1 MRGIGH
7 TLAQVARLSFPY
19 FRSKDCWAGR
29 GLLGAILGIEL
40 AQVGIAVLLNSW
52 NARFYDALQHK
63 NASAF
68 GYELLIFAALVAPF
82 ILLAV
87 YQLYLSQALQIRW
100 RQWMTDRLLGSWLHN
115 STPYRM
121 QLSADC
127 VDNPDQ
133 RIAEDI
139 KLFVSST
146 LSLVTGLLGSVLT
159 LGSFIV
165 ILWGLSNAAP
175 LTLFGHALGIPGYLV
190 WVAILYAAAGTLIA
204 HLIGRPLVDLDI
216 EQQRREAD
224 FRAGLLRVRE
234 NAEQIALLKGEPA
247 ERRRLMARFAK
258 VRDNWTTIMG
268 RQKRLTFFTAG
279 YNQVQVIVPILA
291 AGPVYFAGAITLGGL
306 MQTASAFGRVE
317 GALSFFVKAYPQLAL
332 WKSVIERLDG
342 FERSIADAASPR
354 GALEVVDNGAECSIR
369 AMALELTKPC
379 GSPLLKIRTLD
390 LAAGEATLV
399 TGRSGTGKSTLLRV
413 LAGIWPHAQGRV
425 EIPIGARLLV
435 LPQRPYL
442 PEGSLRDAITFPRV
456 LSACEDERI
465 AALLTEVGLFTLAH
479 RLDEHAH
486 WQQRLSLGE
495 QQRLTVVR
503 AILFEPDWL
512 LLDEATA
519 SLDEPA
525 ERLVYTLMRERL
537 PRATIVSVGH
547 RSTLRAL
554 HNRSIDIGQ
563 RPPSDSVLCPEE
575 RTFPSEAHGRLPRQ
589 GWTNENYQIPPSPYR
604 RSPWHLR
611 REKERR
617 FASGWQVY
625 QSHCLGDASLAGRF
639 LRFVRHGLNLVTSE
653 A

>member
-7 TLAQVARLSFPY
+7 TLAQVARLSVPY
-19 FRSKDCWAGR
+19 FRSEDRWAGR
-29 GLLGAILGIEL
+29 GLLGAIIAIEL

-68 GYELLIFAALVAPF
+68 GRELLIFSVLVASF

-87 YQLYLSQALQIRW
+87 YQLYLTQGLQIRW
-100 RQWMTDRLLGSWLHN
+100 RQWMTNRLLGLWLQDA
-115 STPYRM
+115 TPYRM

-127 VDNPDQ
+127 TDNPDQ

-139 KLFVSST
+139 KLFVSNT
-146 LSLVTGLLGSVLT
+146 LSLGTGLLGSVVT
-159 LGSFIV
+159 LASFIV

-175 LTLFGHALGIPGYLV
+175 LTLFGHSLGVPGYLV
-190 WVAILYAAAGTLIA
+190 WVAIVYAVAGTAIT
-204 HLIGRPLVDLDI
+204 HWIGRPLVDLDI

-224 FRAGLLRVRE
+224 FRGSLLRIRE
-234 NAEQIALLKGEPA
+234 NAEQIALLKGETA
-247 ERRRLMARFAK
+247 ERNRLMTRFATVK
-258 VRDNWTTIMG
+258 ENWIAIMC

-279 YNQVQVIVPILA
+279 YNQVQVIVPILV
-291 AGPVYFAGAITLGGL
+291 AGPAYFAGAIGLGGL

-317 GALSFFVKAYPQLAL
+317 GALSFFVKAYPQLAQ

-342 FERSIADAASPR
+342 FERSIADTASPQ
-354 GALEVVDNGAECSIR
+354 ATLEIVECDVECSIS
-369 AMALELTKPC
+369 AVHLDLKKPD
-379 GSPLLKIRTLD
+379 GSPLLEIETLE

-413 LAGIWPHAQGRV
+413 LAGIWPHAQGRI
-425 EIPIGARLLV
+425 EIPAGVRVLA

-456 LSACEDERI
+456 LSANENARI
-465 AALLTEVGLFTLAH
+465 AALLTEVGLSTLAD
-479 RLDEHAH
+479 RLDEEAH

-495 QQRLTVVR
+495 QQRLTIVR
-503 AILFEPDWL
+503 SILFEPDWL

-525 ERLVYTLMRERL
+525 ERMVYRLLRERL
-537 PRATIVSVGH
+537 PRTTLVSVGH
-547 RSTLRAL
+547 RSTLKAL

-563 RPPSDSVLCPEE
+563 R
-575 RTFPSEAHGRLPRQ
+575 
-589 GWTNENYQIPPSPYR
+589 YR
-604 RSPWHLR
+604 RKVLP
-611 REKERR
+611 
-617 FASGWQVY
+617 Y
-625 QSHCLGDASLAGRF
+625 AGLF
-639 LRFVRHGLNLVTSE
+639 DEHEMVALDKVH
-653 A
+653 

>member
-7 TLAQVARLSFPY
+7 TLTQVARLSFPY
-19 FRSKDCWAGR
+19 FRSEDRWAGR
-29 GLLGAILGIEL
+29 GLLGAILAIEL

-52 NARFYDALQHK
+52 NARFYDALQLK
-63 NASAF
+63 NPSAF
-68 GYELLIFAALVAPF
+68 GAELLTFAALAAAF

-87 YQLYLSQALQIRW
+87 YQLYLSQGLQIRW
-100 RQWMTDRLLGSWLHN
+100 RQWMTDRLLGAWLQN

-175 LTLFGHALGIPGYLV
+175 LTLFGQTLPIPGYLV
-190 WVAILYAAAGTLIA
+190 WVAMLYAVAGTLIT

-224 FRAGLLRVRE
+224 LRAGLLRVRE

-247 ERRRLMARFAK
+247 ERRRLMAHFTK
-258 VRDNWTTIMG
+258 VRDNWTAIMC

-291 AGPVYFAGAITLGGL
+291 AGPVYFAGAISLGGL

-317 GALSFFVKAYPQLAL
+317 GALSFFVKTYPQLAL

-342 FERSIADAASPR
+342 FERSIADATSLG
-354 GALEVVDNGAECSIR
+354 GALEVVEGSAERSIC
-369 AMALELTKPC
+369 AMALDLAKPC
-379 GSPLLKIRTLD
+379 GSPLLKIETLD
-390 LAAGEATLV
+390 ITPGEATLV

-413 LAGIWPHAQGRV
+413 LAGIWPHARGRIT
-425 EIPIGARLLV
+425 IPAGARLLV

-456 LSACEDERI
+456 LPTKEDARI
-465 AALLTEVGLFTLAH
+465 EALLTEVGLSSLAH
-479 RLDEHAH
+479 RLDEQAH
-486 WQQRLSLGE
+486 WQQRLSPGE

-503 AILFEPDWL
+503 SILFEPDWL

-525 ERLVYTLMRERL
+525 ERMVYALIRERL
-537 PRATIVSVGH
+537 PHATIVSVGH

-554 HNRSIDIGQ
+554 HDRSIDVGQWLNPRSHARGQLRDSWSYENAATIG
-563 RPPSDSVLCPEE
+563 V
-575 RTFPSEAHGRLPRQ
+575 
-589 GWTNENYQIPPSPYR
+589 
-604 RSPWHLR
+604 
-611 REKERR
+611 
-617 FASGWQVY
+617 
-625 QSHCLGDASLAGRF
+625 
-639 LRFVRHGLNLVTSE
+639 
-653 A
+653 